1 MPPFLRASVLSL
13 VRALRHLRIAIPAV
27 LALVPAA
34 KLPAQDHSGQ
44 YPPADVAGG
53 ARVYAAL
60 CIGCHGP
67 TGAGIGGI
75 DLRLGPLPRASTDP
89 ALTALLAKGIFGTGM
104 PAFQLAPDDA
114 RMLVAFIR
122 SGFEGNA
129 TTAVAGDASKGRMI
143 FEGAG
148 RCLTCHRVNAT
159 GSGVGPELTD
169 IGRTRTAAAI
179 QRSLVDP
186 TGSMSPINRPVRA
199 VKRDGTIITGRRL
212 NEDTYTVQLV
222 TGEGRLV
229 SLVKAELRQWS
240 VDTTSPMPSYKDAL
254 KPDELIDLV
263 AYVASLK
270 GTRQ

>member
-1 MPPFLRASVLSL
+1 MIHQI
-13 VRALRHLRIAIPAV
+13 ALAV
-27 LALVPAA
+27 LIL
-34 KLPAQDHSGQ
+34 AQDHSGQ
-44 YPPADVAGG
+44 YPPSDVAGG

-75 DLRLGPLPRASTDP
+75 DLRQGPLPRASTDG
-89 ALTALLAKGIFGTGM
+89 ALTGLLAKGIPGTGM
-104 PAFQLAPDDA
+104 PAFRLDANDA

-122 SGFEGNA
+122 SGFDANTGIA
-129 TTAVAGDASKGRMI
+129 PAGDATRGQTI

-148 RCLTCHRVNAT
+148 QCLSCHRVHAA
-159 GSGVGPELTD
+159 GRDVGPDLTD
-169 IGRTRTAAAI
+169 IGRTRNAAAI

-186 TGSMSPINRPVRA
+186 TGSMQPINRPVRA
-199 VKRDGTIITGRRL
+199 VKRDGTVITGRRL
-212 NEDTYTVQLV
+212 NEDTYTVQIV

-229 SLVKAELRQWS
+229 SLVKSELAQWS
-240 VDTTSPMPSYKDAL
+240 VATTSPMPSFKDTL

-270 GTRQ
+270 GGRP